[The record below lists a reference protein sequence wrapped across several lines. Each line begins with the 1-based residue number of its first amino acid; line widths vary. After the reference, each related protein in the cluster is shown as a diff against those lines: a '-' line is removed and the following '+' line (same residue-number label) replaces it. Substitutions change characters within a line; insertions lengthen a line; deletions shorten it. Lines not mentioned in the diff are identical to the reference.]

1 MRFGP
6 VPLEEAEGAVL
17 AHSLAV
23 AGARLKKGRR
33 LSAADVA
40 ALRATGRA
48 LVIAARLDADDLD
61 EDAAAAAVAAALA
74 GNAGARGL
82 TLSAPF
88 TGRANLFSA
97 VEGVLRV
104 DAAAVAAANAVD
116 EAVTVATL
124 PDYAR
129 VTPRQMVATVKII
142 PYGAPRRAVAAACAA
157 LSGAVALRAHPVRL
171 RSAAL
176 ILTATPGMK
185 PAVVDKGAEAVRARL
200 AALGVADVTEVRVAH
215 EPQAL
220 AVALAAQTAGITLI
234 LTASATSDRRDVG
247 PGAVVAAG
255 GTIARLGMPVDPG
268 NLLFLGE
275 ISGRPVLGLPGCA
288 RSPKLNGADWV
299 LERLACGLPVSGA
312 DIAAMGVG
320 GLLKEIASR
329 PAPRV
334 GGATAPRRPFVSVV
348 VLAAGAARRM
358 RGGDKLLEA
367 IDGVPQ
373 IARAAQAALASR
385 ADEVVAVLG
394 PGDDARRAALSGL
407 GLRIVEN
414 RVAAEGMA
422 SSVRA
427 GLGALDAQADAVI
440 LALADMPDIGPEH
453 FDRLIAA
460 FDPEEGRAICRAATE
475 RGAPGNPVLFGRRF
489 FEPLARLEGDQ
500 GARAVLA
507 EHADL
512 VELVPTPGEA
522 AAVDL
527 DTPEAWAA
535 WRAARASG
543 AGDAQGLRARPVA

>member
-74 GNAGARGL
+74 GDAGVRGL

-142 PYGAPRRAVAAACAA
+142 PYGAPRAAVAAACAA

-200 AALGVADVTEVRVAH
+200 AALGVADVSEVRVAH

-220 AVALAAQTAGITLI
+220 AVALAAQTAEITLI

-348 VLAAGAARRM
+348 LLAAGAARRM